1 MLKKKISIL
10 IPVYNNSLTLNVLYK
25 RILLTIKSIK
35 KFNYQIIFVN
45 DNSKDNSETLLN
57 KISIKDKNVT
67 VIHLSKNFGQAAAIY
82 AGFDFVKGDYVI
94 CFDADLQDPPELI
107 KTIVKEFKKK
117 NDIVIASRK
126 SSQENIFRTI
136 TSKITHS
143 FIKSLVPEY
152 PSNGFNY
159 WAVTKKMFK
168 LIKRNE
174 DSSKAIQLKILD
186 LGFKIKI
193 IYYDR
198 NKRIH
203 SKSQYSFFKL
213 TNNFVSLFFSSST
226 APIRFGFFIA
236 ILIALLGLINLGSVF
251 VSYLNGEMP
260 FNGWAP
266 LVFFIIFFGSANLF
280 FVCIV
285 GEYVIR
291 LSKFLD
297 SKQSYYIKKII
308 NK

>member
-35 KFNYQIIFVN
+35 KFKYQIIFVN

-136 TSKITHS
+136 ASKITHS
-143 FIKSLVPEY
+143 FIKRLVPEY

-159 WAVTKKMFK
+159 WAVTKKMFE

-198 NKRIH
+198 SKRIN

-260 FNGWAP
+260 FKGWAP

>member
-1 MLKKKISIL
+1 MFKKKISIL
-10 IPVYNNSLTLNVLYK
+10 IPVYNNSLTLNLLYK

-35 KFNYQIIFVN
+35 NFKYQIIFVN

-57 KISIKDKNVT
+57 KISFKDKNVT
-67 VIHLSKNFGQAAAIY
+67 VVHLSKNFGQAAAIY

-136 TSKITHS
+136 ASKITHS
-143 FIKSLVPEY
+143 FIKRLVPEY
-152 PSNGFNY
+152 PANGFNY

-168 LIKRNE
+168 LIKKNE
-174 DSSKAIQLKILD
+174 DSSKAVQLKILN
-186 LGFKIKI
+186 LGFKIKT

-198 NKRIH
+198 SKRVH